1 MSADEVTSS
10 CEDMVD
16 MIAAS
21 TAVSTMPAISGW
33 NIRRARSRNTVSY
46 PDWSVTDADFCEK

>member
-1 MSADEVTSS
+1 MSSMSADEVTSS
-10 CEDMVD
+10 WEDMVD

-33 NIRRARSRNTVSY
+33 NMMRARSKKTVS
-46 PDWSVTDADFCEK
+46 